1 MRRIVF
7 VDDEQ
12 GVLDGLQNLLR
23 KQRKQWDMVF
33 ALGAPAALAEL
44 AQKPADVIVT
54 DMRMPGMDGASL
66 LEKIRELY
74 PATTRIV
81 LSGQAEREAVV
92 RAVPVTHQFLSKPC
106 DGEALRAVIERAC
119 ALQSLLTDE
128 KIRALV
134 AGVDHLPSPPTV
146 YLKLTQALARTDA
159 TIADVAGIVQEDPA
173 ISAKIL
179 QLVNSAYFGLPQ
191 RVATLQHAVSYL
203 GLDPIKALA
212 LSAHVFGTFDGAAAS
227 GLSIDRLQ
235 RSALLTASL
244 AKRFAPDK
252 KIADEAFTSGLV
264 HDVGK
269 LALAMRLPAEF
280 RETQKD
286 VATSGRPVY
295 VVERERLGAS
305 HAEVGAYLLGAWG
318 LPLPVVEAVGFHHE
332 PSAVRD
338 VAREILA
345 LVHVADAFVEHAPPS
360 ESAPLESLGL
370 DLAFLEEARLLDRLP
385 EWRKMAVETC
395 RKAREREQSS
405 RS

>member
-1 MRRIVF
+1 MRRILF

-23 KQRKQWDMVF
+23 KQRKQWEMVF
-33 ALGAPAALAEL
+33 ALGGQAALTEL
-44 AQKPADVIVT
+44 AQKPADVVVT

-81 LSGQAEREAVV
+81 LSGHAEREAVV

-119 ALQSLLTDE
+119 ALQSLLTDPT
-128 KIRALV
+128 IRALV
-134 AGVDHLPSPPTV
+134 SGVDHLPSAPAV
-146 YLKLTQALARTDA
+146 YFALTQALSKPET
-159 TIADVAGIVQEDPA
+159 TIAEVAEIVQEDPA

-191 RVATLQHAVSYL
+191 RVTTLQHAVSYL

-212 LSAHVFGTFDGAAAS
+212 LSAHVFGTFAGAKAS

-235 RSALLTASL
+235 KFSLLTASL

-252 KIADEAFTSGLV
+252 KLADEAFTSGIV

-269 LALAMRLPAEF
+269 LTLAMRMPGEFGEINRIAAE
-280 RETQKD
+280 
-286 VATSGRPVY
+286 SGRPAH

-305 HAEVGAYLLGAWG
+305 HAEIGAYLLGAWG
-318 LPLPVVEAVGFHHE
+318 LPLTVVEAVGFHHN
-332 PSAVRD
+332 PSAITEG
-338 VAREILA
+338 AREVLAAVHIADA
-345 LVHVADAFVEHAPPS
+345 LVDHAPASP
-360 ESAPLESLGL
+360 SAPLDTLGL
-370 DLAFLEEARLLDRLP
+370 DLAFVESVGLLGKLP
-385 EWRKMAVETC
+385 DFRTMAAQAL
-395 RKAREREQSS
+395 RKANDRELNG
-405 RS
+405 